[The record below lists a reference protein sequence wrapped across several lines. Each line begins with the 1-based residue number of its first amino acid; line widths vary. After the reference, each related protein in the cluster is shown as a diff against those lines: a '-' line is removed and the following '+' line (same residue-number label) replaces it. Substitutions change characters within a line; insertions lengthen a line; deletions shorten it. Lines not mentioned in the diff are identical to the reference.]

1 MKNTILTT
9 LLLIA
14 LASTSSQAQVG
25 IGVAIANINA
35 SAQLDVV
42 STTKGFLPP
51 RMTYGQRNAIVTPG
65 AGLIIYCTD
74 CGSNGG
80 EPEFYN
86 GVAWVS
92 MYGLQGSLPTLA
104 PTSSITAI
112 GSVSASSGGAI
123 LTDGGATVY
132 FRGLCWSTSSNPTI
146 ALSTKTVDGSGIGA
160 FTSAITGL
168 TNNTTYYVR
177 SYATNAA
184 GTAYGNELAFTLLPI
199 SSTLSISN
207 LMATTADCGGNISA
221 GGNETIT
228 ARGVCWS
235 TNSNPTIALST
246 KTVDGT
252 GIGSFTSSITGL
264 TQTTTYYVRSYATNV
279 AGTAYG
285 NEVVF
290 TTLTLDVPTIS
301 TSAISNLTY
310 SSAISGGNIS
320 ADGNAT
326 VTARGVCWSTS
337 SNPTIAMST
346 KTVDGT
352 GIGTFT
358 SAITGLT
365 QTTTYYVRS
374 YATNVAGTAY
384 GNEVIFTTLTLSVP
398 TISTSSMSN
407 LLAATATCGGNI
419 SADGN
424 ATVTARGVC
433 WSTSSNPTIALST
446 KTADGTGI
454 GSFTSS
460 ITGLTQTTTYYIR
473 SYATNAVGT
482 AYGNEVVFTTPVLGT
497 IGDQVWAT
505 QNLNVS
511 SYRDGTPIPLVEDA
525 ATWASLTYGAYCYY
539 NNDPANGE
547 IYGKLYNWYA
557 VNDSRGLAPAGYHIP
572 THAEWIT
579 LHQTLGGNTVAGGKM
594 KEAGTSHWTTPNT
607 GASNSSGFSFLPGGY
622 RLESGEFGAIHDGGY
637 SWCSTLYSATK
648 GWFRF
653 VVYYEEQLRYT
664 GSLFIAG
671 MSVRCI
677 KD

>member
-1 MKNTILTT
+1 MKNKMKNTILTT
-9 LLLIA
+9 LLLIS
-14 LASTSSQAQVG
+14 LTSSISSHAQVG
-25 IGVAIANINA
+25 IGVTTANMAA
-35 SAQLDVV
+35 SAQLDVS

-51 RMTYGQRNAIVTPG
+51 RMTYAQRNAIVNPG

-86 GVAWVS
+86 GAAWVS

-104 PTSSITAI
+104 PTTSITAI
-112 GSVSASSGGAI
+112 GSVSATSGGDI
-123 LTDGGATVY
+123 LTDGGSSVC
-132 FRGLCWSTSSNPTI
+132 FRGVCWSTSSNPTI
-146 ALSTKTVDGSGIGA
+146 ALSTKT
-160 FTSAITGL
+160 
-168 TNNTTYYVR
+168 
-177 SYATNAA
+177 
-184 GTAYGNELAFTLLPI
+184 
-199 SSTLSISN
+199 
-207 LMATTADCGGNISA
+207 M
-221 GGNETIT
+221 
-228 ARGVCWS
+228 
-235 TNSNPTIALST
+235 
-246 KTVDGT
+246 
-252 GIGSFTSSITGL
+252 
-264 TQTTTYYVRSYATNV
+264 
-279 AGTAYG
+279 
-285 NEVVF
+285 
-290 TTLTLDVPTIS
+290 
-301 TSAISNLTY
+301 
-310 SSAISGGNIS
+310 
-320 ADGNAT
+320 
-326 VTARGVCWSTS
+326 
-337 SNPTIAMST
+337 
-346 KTVDGT
+346 DGT

-398 TISTSSMSN
+398 TISTSSISN
-407 LLAATATCGGNI
+407 LFAATATCGGNI

-460 ITGLTQTTTYYIR
+460 IIGLTQTTTYYIR

-511 SYRDGTPIPLVEDA
+511 TYRDGTPIPLVEDA